1 MFRLCCVVTTQWLTA
16 MFLKDDVV
24 DAVEPLFFQ
33 QICSKLR
40 QCLSGFLQAI
50 FLSFI
55 KFCTVRN
62 KPKTTRMGERA
73 YGELFFMLEHGVSIF
88 FERKAVM

>member
-1 MFRLCCVVTTQWLTA
+1 

-24 DAVEPLFFQ
+24 DAVEPLFFR

-55 KFCTVRN
+55 KCCTVRN
-62 KPKTTRMGERA
+62 KPKTTQMGECV
-73 YGELFFMLEHGVSIF
+73 YGELFFMLEQGVSIF
-88 FERKAVM
+88 LSRRL